1 MCLFDGRL
9 LKTDAQLVWTIEKQS
24 GIEPDTQVTAA
35 LAGLEPRAFGGRG
48 VAFALSVPLHV
59 DNTAAERGYW

>member
-24 GIEPDTQVTAA
+24 GIEPDKQVSAA
-35 LAGLEPRAFGGRG
+35 LAGLEPRAFGG
-48 VAFALSVPLHV
+48 V
-59 DNTAAERGYW
+59 E